1 MLTFD
6 QIITLSDKG
15 FTPDQIV
22 KLTGEELPEP
32 VPGAE
37 PVPEAEP
44 EEKPEQNSENSEQ
57 IPPDPE
63 PEPEQKPES
72 GSLSSVLNEAIKGFS
87 AEVAEMRKALQASNI
102 RTVAREDV
110 PPSKSADDILA
121 EIIHPT
127 INKEVSN
134 K

>member
-1 MLTFD
+1 MLTYE

-15 FTPDQIV
+15 FSPDQIV
-22 KLTGEELPEP
+22 KLTGEEIPEP
-32 VPGAE
+32 VPG
-37 PVPEAEP
+37 AEP

-63 PEPEQKPES
+63 PEPEQKQES
-72 GSLSSVLNEAIKGFS
+72 GYLSFVLNEALKSFTE
-87 AEVAEMRKALQASNI
+87 EVAEMRKALQASNI
-102 RTVAREDV
+102 KNVIREDI

>member
-1 MLTFD
+1 MLTYD
-6 QIITLSDKG
+6 QIITLTDKG
-15 FTPDQIV
+15 FSPDQIV
-22 KLTGEELPEP
+22 KLTGEEIP
-32 VPGAE
+32 E
-37 PVPEAEP
+37 PVPEAVP
-44 EEKPEQNSENSEQ
+44 EEKPEQNS
-57 IPPDPE
+57 
-63 PEPEQKPES
+63 ES

-127 INKEVSN
+127 IIKEVSN

>member
-37 PVPEAEP
+37 P

-63 PEPEQKPES
+63 PEPKQKPES
-72 GSLSSVLNEAIKGFS
+72 GYLSFVLNEALKSFS

-102 RTVAREDV
+102 RTVAREDI